1 MSSSARPS
9 IWDAAPRNRPADVV
23 HQARL
28 QQQIPS
34 WKEVVAD
41 EVLVGADSHSVADAE
56 GAQDVQNL
64 RRETIAS

>member
-1 MSSSARPS
+1 M
-9 IWDAAPRNRPADVV
+9 V

-34 WKEVVAD
+34 RKEVIAD
-41 EVLVGADSHSVADAE
+41 EVLVGADSHSVANAE

-64 RRETIAS
+64 RREITAS